1 MKKEKKEETIEY
13 LKKEFANLNL
23 LKNIPKLKRKFVT
36 ILTKSEKENQ
46 MEKSL
51 SIVFNKLLNLHRT
64 ILDMLR
70 LYHKQDK
77 KIIEIQYKSNIT
89 SLLLESHNKTINSYN
104 I

>member
-1 MKKEKKEETIEY
+1 LKKEKKEETIEY